1 VSSRFAFYW
10 EAQKQRCALM
20 ITEACRMHAGLMIKR
35 DEPAPNGKIA
45 RWHPTWD
52 HIYPKP
58 RTRDQEPVQLLA
70 CRACNNERGNAPAR
84 PEYVARALMLLEDWV
99 KTNPAGAR
107 GVPRAKVER
116 RRIEA
121 ARQVVSQQKKARQH
135 PKIPLGSPGAQM
147 MATISRAERNA
158 ESRAAALK
166 HIAEGLKKQ
175 GMHADADIVTAK
187 AANILA
193 AVRGKPPERK

>member
-1 VSSRFAFYW
+1 VTSRFDFYW
-10 EAQKQRCALM
+10 AAQDQRCALM
-20 ITEACRMHAGLMIKR
+20 ITEACRMHAGLMIRR
-35 DEPAPNGKIA
+35 DEPTPNGRIA

-58 RTRDQEPVQLLA
+58 RTREQEPVQLLA

-84 PEYVARALMLLEDWV
+84 PEYVARALMVLEDWI
-99 KTNPAGAR
+99 KTNPAGSR
-107 GVPRAKVER
+107 GVPGAKR
-116 RRIEA
+116 DRKRINI
-121 ARQVVSQQKKARQH
+121 ARQVVSQQNKSRKH

-147 MATISRAERNA
+147 MATLSRAERNA
-158 ESRAAALK
+158 ESNAAALK
-166 HIAEGLKKQ
+166 QIAEGLKKQ
-175 GMHADADIVTAK
+175 GMHADANVVSEK